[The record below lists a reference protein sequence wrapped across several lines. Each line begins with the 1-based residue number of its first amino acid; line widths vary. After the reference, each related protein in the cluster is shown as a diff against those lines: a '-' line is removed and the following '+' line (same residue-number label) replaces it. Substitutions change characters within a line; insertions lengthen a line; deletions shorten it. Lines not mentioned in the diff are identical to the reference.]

1 MQFRR
6 AVLPLLLTLALI
18 ATAAPASA
26 DGRSQTERR
35 RLSEVTITTIGN
47 GHGKGLSQYGARNR
61 ANAGQSWKTIVRH
74 YYPTTKWGRSGGRIR
89 IQLTEDTSRDV
100 VVRARSGLRLH
111 SLGVGRTWRLPA
123 KVRGKQVRA
132 WRIQPAGHRSKVS
145 FKTGA
150 WRHWR
155 TARGDAEFS
164 AGGQP
169 IVLRTPAGP
178 AAYRGALRSTS
189 VNDSGSDRDT
199 VNVLPLESYLRGV
212 VAQEVP
218 AEWPRHAVRAQA
230 VAARTYA
237 AFERRHNRHAAY
249 DLCDTSSCQ
258 VYGGVAAEHP
268 ASDAAVRATARTVVT
283 YDGRP
288 AFAQF
293 SASNGGWSVDGG
305 RTYLRA
311 EQDPFDQGVQ
321 GVDDKD
327 PTTTTFSAAQITQH
341 WPGIGDLVSIA
352 VTSRDGRG
360 PYGGR
365 ALELTV
371 TGTGGTQTVSGD
383 DFRSW
388 MGLRSTLL
396 EIT

>member
-6 AVLPLLLTLALI
+6 AVLPLLLTLALV
-18 ATAAPASA
+18 ATAAPASGE
-26 DGRSQTERR
+26 GRSQSERR
-35 RLSEVTITTIGN
+35 RLSEVTITTVGH

-61 ANAGQSWKTIVRH
+61 ANAGQSWKAIVRH
-74 YYPTTKWGRSGGRIR
+74 YYPHTRWGRSGGKVR
-89 IQLTEDTSRDV
+89 IQITADTSRDV
-100 VVRARSGLRLH
+100 VVQARPGLRLH

-123 KVRGKQVRA
+123 KVRGTQVRA

-145 FKTGA
+145 FRTGA

-169 IVLRTPAGP
+169 VVLKTPAGR
-178 AAYRGALRSTS
+178 ATYRGALRSTS
-189 VNDSGSDRDT
+189 VNDSGRDRDT
-199 VNVLPLESYLRGV
+199 VNVLPLEAYLRGV
-212 VAQEVP
+212 IAREVP

-237 AFERRHNRHAAY
+237 AFERRSNRHAPY
-249 DLCDTSSCQ
+249 DLCDTESCQ
-258 VYGGVAAEHP
+258 VYEGVAAEHP
-268 ASDAAVRATARTVVT
+268 DSDAAIRATARRVVT

-305 RTYLRA
+305 RPYLRA
-311 EQDPFDQGVQ
+311 EQDPFDEGMP
-321 GVDDKD
+321 GED
-327 PTTTTFSAAQITQH
+327 PTATTFSAGDITRN
-341 WPGIGDLVSIA
+341 WAGMGDLLSIA

-360 PYGGR
+360 PFGGR
-365 ALELTV
+365 ALEVSV
-371 TGTGGTQTVSGD
+371 TGTGGTHTVSGD

-388 MGLRSTLL
+388 MDLNSTLF